1 MTSPPP
7 VWDGEGKDPWLPQRV
22 SALLNAA
29 KAERSIYEAVWD
41 ALSSWLVATS
51 RKILAGPFIQ
61 PEAAFAQAPAWSL
74 AVDQIIL
81 DAILPVM
88 GWAYTGLF
96 GPDYHWQD
104 RPNVLSYLATVKNRM
119 SHTPDEV
126 FNLVA
131 GQIGAGVTLGESI
144 PELTV
149 RVDEVLSTTDTAR
162 WPNRAVVIA
171 RTETLGALNGSRNDA
186 FQAFDEETEEELER
200 MWLSTKDERT
210 RPSHVL
216 ADLQRTSM
224 TDPFIVGGIPLMF
237 PCDPAGPPEEVIQCR
252 CTTLLLEKGENVNLA
267 DRQLTRRR

>member
-1 MTSPPP
+1 MTNPPP
-7 VWDGEGKDPWLPQRV
+7 VWNGKGEDPWLPQRV

-29 KAERSIYEAVWD
+29 KAERSIYESVWD
-41 ALSSWLVATS
+41 KLSSWLVTTT
-51 RKILAGPFIQ
+51 RKILGGPVIQ
-61 PEAAFAQAPAWSL
+61 PEMAFAQAPAWSH
-74 AVDQIIL
+74 AVDEIIVQS
-81 DAILPVM
+81 IMPVM
-88 GWAYTGLF
+88 GWAYQGLF
-96 GPDYHWQD
+96 GPHYHWQD
-104 RPNVLSYLATVKNRM
+104 RPNVLAYLSQVKNRM

-131 GQIGAGVTLGESI
+131 GQIASGVTLGEGI
-144 PELTV
+144 PELTE
-149 RVDEVLSTTDTAR
+149 RVDDVLSVTETAR

-186 FQAFDEETEEELER
+186 FQAYDEEGDEELER
-200 MWLSTKDERT
+200 MWLSTRDERT

-224 TDPFIVGGIPLMF
+224 TDPFIVGGASLMF
-237 PCDPAGPPEEVIQCR
+237 PGDPAGPAQEVIQCR